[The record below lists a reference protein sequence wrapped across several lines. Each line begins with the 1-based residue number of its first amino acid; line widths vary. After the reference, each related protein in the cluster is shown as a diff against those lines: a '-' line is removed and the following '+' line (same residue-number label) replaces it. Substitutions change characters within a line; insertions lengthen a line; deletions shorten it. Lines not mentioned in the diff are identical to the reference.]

1 MALFRI
7 WVPVPILHVLPV
19 PEWAGFTVYLTVIL
33 DLNMDK
39 SIMSSGLHG
48 DSGIVTVNSN
58 GNRQC
63 TGAKKLWVQ
72 QIKCFILPS
81 PRLWDVIMVIS

>member
-19 PEWAGFTVYLTVIL
+19 PEWAGFTVYPTVIV

-39 SIMSSGLHG
+39 
-48 DSGIVTVNSN
+48 
-58 GNRQC
+58 
-63 TGAKKLWVQ
+63 
-72 QIKCFILPS
+72 
-81 PRLWDVIMVIS
+81 